1 MRRVRKSLILL
12 VGLALFLAACGGGAT
27 PQATPVPEAQITLT
41 THPNPP
47 AVGDIELVFDVA
59 DREGQPVTGANV
71 DVIADHT
78 DMGGMT
84 MHGVA
89 TEQGNGRYAIT
100 AGFSMAGKWV
110 VTVQVKNAA
119 LDYRTDLELQIK

>member
-1 MRRVRKSLILL
+1 MRRLRKSLWI
-12 VGLALFLAACGGGAT
+12 VLAIALTACGGAAT
-27 PQATPVPEAQITLT
+27 PEATPPPELKIRLSTN
-41 THPNPP
+41 PNPP
-47 AVGDIELVFDVA
+47 TVGDVELVFEVIDQ
-59 DREGQPVTGANV
+59 EEQPVTGANV

-84 MHGVA
+84 MHGIA

-110 VTVQVKNAA
+110 VTVEVENAA
-119 LDYRTDLELQIK
+119 LNYKTDLELQIQ